1 MIGGVG
7 VHRSDETNIVDMLGG
22 FGKNLTDLNAAF
34 AIFMK
39 LEGDPM
45 AAPVCRSVVSLES
58 EGKGLPSYFANNGLG
73 SKVST

>member
-39 LEGDPM
+39 LEGGPHGR
-45 AAPVCRSVVSLES
+45 PGVPFGGQFRIR
-58 EGKGLPSYFANNGLG
+58 GQGLAIILRQ
-73 SKVST
+73 